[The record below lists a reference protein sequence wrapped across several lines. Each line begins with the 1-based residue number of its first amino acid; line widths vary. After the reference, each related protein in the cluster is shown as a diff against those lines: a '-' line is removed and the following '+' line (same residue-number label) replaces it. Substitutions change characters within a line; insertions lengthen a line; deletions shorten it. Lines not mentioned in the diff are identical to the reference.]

1 MKTKETATI
10 HAQTA
15 TKQGSVMAQ
24 DAFAGCSNTNT
35 LATFEY
41 GNTMTECGTTTAE
54 QSNTIVVDFS
64 ETNAHDHALAS
75 DKVLGDASHCVAL
88 IVAYSLRTTPLTV
101 EFEDPDQ
108 EKVTLE
114 SDQPQVRALQCFEGE
129 TLIARAVKTAQ
140 LAGAAC
146 VCVVA
151 PSETHACEAHAVRD
165 AALTAGAYDVV
176 FYDRSAAEK
185 ARKASGN
192 FELCEVSAYVL
203 QLGLEKLEACSS
215 ATSLLIM
222 GCEQPRLTPQHVRML
237 AGRAQEKPEADVIAS
252 WIVWLRRLPVLITE
266 KLIAKLPALMQQRCA
281 ASCSPQVFAPLP
293 QLCID
298 DVVFGEE
305 KLAPNTSTPDSVQT
319 FFDGLTLDALGA
331 VRLAHKIE
339 LAHKLNCE
347 RKQEHANEQDLA
359 HKLEEGVEE
368 AEDLTANLSE
378 ADKLLLACAQETL
391 AAAVAPTVPAA
402 LADTDVAQAAYAPEA
417 CTPENLQV
425 VDAWATRN
433 KLDFPLFSDRKQ
445 RDHLVFLDSAATAQR
460 CQQSLQAQYDFDV
473 HENANVY
480 RGSYELS
487 MQATA
492 TLNDARAVLESFIGA
507 NRRETI
513 FTSNTSAGA
522 NLIAQAWGDANI
534 SAGDIIVTSQ
544 SDHHSN
550 MLPWMLLAQRKG
562 AKVVYLPC
570 LSDGRIDQQ
579 AYRHILQQKPKL
591 VCLTHIS
598 NVLGMVN
605 PIQEMAALAKE
616 VGARVFVDG
625 AQAAPHVCVNVQE
638 LGVDFYAIS
647 AHKMYGPMGLGAVW
661 VNPDCYSEMTPAS
674 GGGGVI
680 SHEAFDSYYLRTGAI
695 GYEVGT
701 PAVSQAV
708 GFAAAL
714 KYLGALDMSAVCRHS
729 GVLTQYL
736 VRGLHAIDGVSIWG
750 NHNIPEGETGLVSM
764 TLQGVSSSEAGA
776 FLGKLGVA
784 VRSGGHC
791 AIPLSGLMGVAG
803 TVRASIGVYNT
814 AEDIEAF
821 LCALRACKRSYDAEF
836 DAMSDKAEAKTDTVE
851 AHYARVALDVLA
863 SFEDDTVCGCA
874 SCEDAPLKASE
885 AVALYSEQIRNSLPS
900 GALQASRGCGDPV
913 AKAQLQAGERVLDLG
928 CGGGIDALIAARL
941 VGKQGSVY
949 GVDMTPEMVQ
959 LATKNASDAQAGNVT
974 FLQGNI
980 EKLPLQS
987 ESVDVVLSN
996 CVINFSNDKPQV
1008 MREAYR
1014 VLAPGGR
1021 FVVSDIVSYAPIRE
1035 ESYEPLCRIVGCT
1048 NGMSSAQSYVRALEE
1063 AGFVDVR
1070 LERKTNYTLDVLKQR
1085 AQQKGRMEFFQRIEN
1100 DAAMSGACGSVIV
1113 YAYKR

>member
-54 QSNTIVVDFS
+54 HDNTIVVDFS

-75 DKVLGDASHCVAL
+75 NKVLGDVSHCVAL

-151 PSETHACEAHAVRD
+151 PSETHTREAHAVRD
-165 AALTAGAYDVV
+165 AALAAGAHDVV
-176 FYDRSAAEK
+176 FYDRSAAEE

-192 FELCEVSAYVL
+192 FELCEVSAYLL
-203 QLGLEKLEACSS
+203 QLGLEKLEACSP

-222 GCEQPRLTPQHVRML
+222 GCEQPRLTSEHVRML

-281 ASCSPQVFAPLP
+281 ASCSPQAFAPLP
-293 QLCID
+293 QFCIE

-319 FFDGLTLDALGA
+319 FFDRLTLDALGA
-331 VRLAHKIE
+331 VRLAHK
-339 LAHKLNCE
+339 
-347 RKQEHANEQDLA
+347 
-359 HKLEEGVEE
+359 LEEGAEE

-378 ADKLLLACAQETL
+378 ADKLLLACAQEAL
-391 AAAVAPTVPAA
+391 AATALAPTVP
-402 LADTDVAQAAYAPEA
+402 ADTDVAQATYAPEA
-417 CTPENLQV
+417 CTPENLQRV
-425 VDAWATRN
+425 SAWAARN
-433 KLDFPLFSDRKQ
+433 KFDFPLFSDRKQ

-492 TLNDARAVLESFIGA
+492 TLNDARAVLENFIGA

-544 SDHHSN
+544 CDHHSN

-579 AYRHILQQKPKL
+579 AYRHVLQQKPKL

-605 PIQEMAALAKE
+605 PIQEMAALAKRA
-616 VGARVFVDG
+616 GARVFVDG
-625 AQAAPHVCVNVQE
+625 AQAAPHVRVNVQE

-708 GFAAAL
+708 GFAVAL
-714 KYLGALDMSAVCRHS
+714 KYLGALDMSAVQCHS
-729 GVLTQYL
+729 SVLTQYL
-736 VRGLHAIDGVSIWG
+736 VHGLHAIDGVSIWG

-764 TLQGVSSSEAGA
+764 TLHGVSSSEAGA

-821 LCALRACKRSYDAEF
+821 LCALRVCKRSYDAEF
-836 DAMSDKAEAKTDTVE
+836 DAANDKAEVEADRVEAEQTERKKTQAVKSKTNKTEASTVE

-1070 LERKTNYTLDVLKQR
+1070 LERKTNYTLDVLQQR

>member
-1 MKTKETATI
+1 MMAKAGKAAKSKPQKTVE
-10 HAQTA
+10 H
-15 TKQGSVMAQ
+15 
-24 DAFAGCSNTNT
+24 
-35 LATFEY
+35 
-41 GNTMTECGTTTAE
+41 
-54 QSNTIVVDFS
+54 SNTIVVDFS
-64 ETNAHDHALAS
+64 KTNAHDHALAS
-75 DKVLGDASHCVAL
+75 NKVLGDVSHCVAL
-88 IVAYSLRTTPLTV
+88 ILAYSLRTTPLTV

-129 TLIARAVKTAQ
+129 TLIERAIKTAQ
-140 LAGAAC
+140 LAGAAR

-151 PSETHACEAHAVRD
+151 PSETHAREAHAVRD
-165 AALTAGAYDVV
+165 AALAAGAHDVV
-176 FYDRSAAEK
+176 FYDRNAAEE

-192 FELCEVSAYVL
+192 FELCEVSAYLL
-203 QLGLEKLEACSS
+203 QLGLEKLEVCSP

-222 GCEQPRLTPQHVRML
+222 GCEQPRLTSEHVRML

-281 ASCSPQVFAPLP
+281 ASCSPQAFAPLP
-293 QLCID
+293 QFCIE

-331 VRLAHKIE
+331 VRLAHK
-339 LAHKLNCE
+339 
-347 RKQEHANEQDLA
+347 
-359 HKLEEGVEE
+359 LEEGAEE

-391 AAAVAPTVPAA
+391 AATALVPTAP
-402 LADTDVAQAAYAPEA
+402 ADTDVAQATYAPEA
-417 CTPENLQV
+417 CTPENLQNV
-425 VDAWATRN
+425 STWAVRN

-544 SDHHSN
+544 CDHHSN

-579 AYRHILQQKPKL
+579 VYRHVLQQKPKL

-605 PIQEMAALAKE
+605 PIQEMAALAKRT
-616 VGARVFVDG
+616 GARVFVDG
-625 AQAAPHVCVNVQE
+625 AQAAPHVRVNVQE

-714 KYLGALDMSAVCRHS
+714 KYLGALDMSAVQCHS
-729 GVLTQYL
+729 SVLTQYL
-736 VRGLHAIDGVSIWG
+736 VRGLHAIDSVSIWG

-764 TLQGVSSSEAGA
+764 TLHGVSSSEAGA

-791 AIPLSGLMGVAG
+791 AIPLSGLLGVAG

-836 DAMSDKAEAKTDTVE
+836 DAANDKAEVEADRVEAEQTERKKTQAVKSKTNKTETDTVE

-863 SFEDDTVCGCA
+863 TLEDDTVCGCA

-1021 FVVSDIVSYAPIRE
+1021 FVVSDIVSYAPIRK

-1048 NGMSSAQSYVRALEE
+1048 NGMSSAQSYVRSLEE

-1070 LERKTNYTLDVLKQR
+1070 LERKTNYTFDVLKQR